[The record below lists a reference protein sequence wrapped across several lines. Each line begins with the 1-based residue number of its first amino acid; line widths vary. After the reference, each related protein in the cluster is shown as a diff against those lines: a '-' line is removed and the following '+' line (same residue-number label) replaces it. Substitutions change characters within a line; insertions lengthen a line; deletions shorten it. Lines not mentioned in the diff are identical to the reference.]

1 VTIQPRLYNG
11 TRDLLPADML
21 PRERVLAEFR
31 RSFQLFGFAP
41 VETPALEY
49 LEILT
54 GKYGDDEAQLLYR
67 LDYRNDDPARRL
79 ALRYDLTVPLARLVA
94 LHPELPLP
102 FKRYQLQPV
111 WRADR
116 PQPHQGRYREFMQCD
131 IDTVGSTSLSAD
143 AEIVA
148 VCADLL
154 GKLKLPDF
162 VIRINH
168 RRLLAAL
175 VELAGLDSSLEGT
188 VCGAVDKLDKVGLD
202 GVRKELGH
210 KGLEAAAADKV
221 LELISLPASFADPA
235 ALALRLADH
244 PEGLRA
250 LDELRELH
258 AQLLAL
264 GVPGQHLKLDLTLAR
279 GLSYYTGPIF
289 ETVLPALPHMG
300 SLMGGGRYD
309 GLVGMFLGRELPAVG
324 ATLGLDRILTAL
336 AQVRPETASASPTRV
351 LVSRS
356 FVETD
361 SLAFQLAARLRAA
374 GVPTEVAL
382 ESGKLKK
389 QLAYA
394 DKKQIPWVL
403 VLGPDEAAQGQVGV
417 RSMRAGSQML
427 LAQDELVADPQ
438 RWWKDEPSGS

>member
-1 VTIQPRLYNG
+1 MPIQPRLYNG

-31 RSFQLFGFAP
+31 RAFQLYGFAP

-54 GKYGDDEAQLLYR
+54 GKYGDDEQLIYK

-79 ALRYDLTVPLARLVA
+79 ALRYDLTVPLSRLVA

-131 IDTVGSTSLSAD
+131 LDTVGTTSLSAD

-148 VCADLL
+148 LCADLL
-154 GKLKLPDF
+154 GRLELPDF
-162 VIRINH
+162 VIRLNH
-168 RRLLAAL
+168 RRLLR
-175 VELAGLDSSLEGT
+175 AGVDWAGVDPALEGA
-188 VCGAVDKLDKVGLD
+188 VCGAVDKLDKVGRE
-202 GVRKELGH
+202 GVLKEL
-210 KGLEAAAADKV
+210 AARGVAEPQAVRV
-221 LELISLPASFADPA
+221 LDWISLPVSVDDPA
-235 ALALRLADH
+235 ALAARLDGHA
-244 PEGLRA
+244 EGRQA
-250 LDELRELH
+250 LEELRDLH
-258 AQLLAL
+258 AQALAL
-264 GVPGQHLKLDLTLAR
+264 GVPERHLKLDLTLAR

-309 GLVGMFLGRELPAVG
+309 GLIGMFLGREIPAVG

-336 AQVRPETASASPTRV
+336 AQLRPGEPETTPTRV
-351 LVSRS
+351 LVSRC
-356 FVETD
+356 FHETD
-361 SLAFQLAARLRAA
+361 APAMELAGKLRAA
-374 GVPTEVAL
+374 GIPTEVAL
-382 ESGKLKK
+382 EAGKLKK

-394 DKKQIPWVL
+394 SKKGVPWVL
-403 VLGPDEAAQGQVGV
+403 VLGPDEWAAGQVGL
-417 RSMRAGSQML
+417 RDMRAGSQATVALDDL
-427 LAQDELVADPQ
+427 LA
-438 RWWKDEPSGS
+438 EPGRHLG